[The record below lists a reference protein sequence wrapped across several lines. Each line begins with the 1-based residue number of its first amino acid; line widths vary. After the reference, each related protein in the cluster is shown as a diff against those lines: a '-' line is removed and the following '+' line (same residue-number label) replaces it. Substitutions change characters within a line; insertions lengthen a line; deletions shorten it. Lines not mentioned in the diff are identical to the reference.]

1 MYDADRG
8 SRVIELSG
16 LGLNNGYQLREEN
29 GYPWLDSSRFVI
41 EWSMQYSEKFEVFID
56 VRTTAGHRYLYYTP
70 DDYDGLGNGENVH
83 YGLGSDV
90 KDGIW
95 HTFVSDLQVDLEA
108 AQPGVEIL
116 EVNGIFIRGSGRVDD
131 IKLKNN
137 S

>member
-1 MYDADRG
+1 
-8 SRVIELSG
+8 
-16 LGLNNGYQLREEN
+16 
-29 GYPWLDSSRFVI
+29 
-41 EWSMQYSEKFEVFID
+41 
-56 VRTTAGHRYLYYTP
+56 
-70 DDYDGLGNGENVH
+70 
-83 YGLGSDV
+83 
-90 KDGIW
+90 W